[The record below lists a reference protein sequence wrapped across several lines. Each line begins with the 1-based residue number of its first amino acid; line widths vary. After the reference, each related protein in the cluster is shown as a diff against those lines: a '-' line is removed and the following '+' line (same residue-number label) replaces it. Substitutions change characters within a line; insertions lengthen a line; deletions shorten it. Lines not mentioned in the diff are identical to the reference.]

1 MSLRGLTPAPAIE
14 EIHGVTIV
22 DSYRWLEDRT
32 SVVTQQW
39 LEEQKRAHDHY
50 FGGIRGIDVLRSRIN
65 EYLNIDAIDQ
75 PAIAGNSYF
84 FRHRKKNQEQAC
96 LCVQNIVT
104 GAERILVDPSE
115 QGPFVSVSI
124 HRISGD
130 GKLLAYGLRHGG
142 EGVEEIHFVHVESGQ
157 IFDDYLEAGHL
168 RGLAFASDDAGFF
181 YCHETRNSTQKNLP
195 HAICYHRFG
204 QSADHDQELI
214 SMPRTQRSN
223 LVLISDC
230 VNLGAVF
237 VREDG
242 LDLKVDLHISS
253 LANGRPWHPVF
264 TGKTPPYRPF
274 LHNGRIYILSWTDC
288 PNGQVVELCEGGVE
302 ELIVPE
308 WEVPVLDLRFSTD
321 CLYISYLLHG
331 NLVIHRRSWNG
342 TELEPLPAHP
352 EGSFR
357 LLSAYRD
364 SDNTLFFAHESFST
378 PPSIFILSED
388 RNFYTLWARPSMKER
403 TDFVQRVEYPSKDG
417 TSIPLWLVAHDPIEP
432 GKLRPT
438 ILTGYGGFGISMTPR
453 FSVLVALM
461 LDLGCIFALPC
472 VRGGS
477 EFGPQWHEAA
487 RKRNRQVAYDDFLA
501 GAEWLCACGYT
512 KPASLA
518 IFGGSNSGL
527 LVAAVMT
534 QKPWLFKA
542 VLCIAPILDML
553 RYEHFGN
560 ARKWQGE
567 YGSVSDEEDFRALYA
582 YSPCHH
588 VANNIDYPASLFVSG
603 DKDEQCDAA
612 HACKM
617 VALLQGRDAQQNPI
631 VLDYSPERGHA
642 PALPLSVRIDALTRR
657 VAFLCH
663 ELGIAVPT
671 EKSE

>member
-1 MSLRGLTPAPAIE
+1 
-14 EIHGVTIV
+14 
-22 DSYRWLEDRT
+22 
-32 SVVTQQW
+32 
-39 LEEQKRAHDHY
+39 
-50 FGGIRGIDVLRSRIN
+50 
-65 EYLNIDAIDQ
+65 
-75 PAIAGNSYF
+75 
-84 FRHRKKNQEQAC
+84 
-96 LCVQNIVT
+96 
-104 GAERILVDPSE
+104 
-115 QGPFVSVSI
+115 
-124 HRISGD
+124 
-130 GKLLAYGLRHGG
+130 
-142 EGVEEIHFVHVESGQ
+142 
-157 IFDDYLEAGHL
+157 
-168 RGLAFASDDAGFF
+168 
-181 YCHETRNSTQKNLP
+181 
-195 HAICYHRFG
+195 
-204 QSADHDQELI
+204 
-214 SMPRTQRSN
+214 
-223 LVLISDC
+223 
-230 VNLGAVF
+230 
-237 VREDG
+237 
-242 LDLKVDLHISS
+242 
-253 LANGRPWHPVF
+253 
-264 TGKTPPYRPF
+264 
-274 LHNGRIYILSWTDC
+274 
-288 PNGQVVELCEGGVE
+288 
-302 ELIVPE
+302 
-308 WEVPVLDLRFSTD
+308 
-321 CLYISYLLHG
+321 
-331 NLVIHRRSWNG
+331 
-342 TELEPLPAHP
+342 
-352 EGSFR
+352 

-417 TSIPLWLVAHDPIEP
+417 TSIPMWLVAHDPIEP

-501 GAEWLCACGYT
+501 CAEWLCACGYT
-512 KPASLA
+512 KPTSLA

-567 YGSVSDEEDFRALYA
+567 YGSVSDEEDFRALFA
-582 YSPCHH
+582 YSPYHH
-588 VANNIDYPASLFVSG
+588 IADNIDYPAALFVSG

-657 VAFLCH
+657 VAFLCY
-663 ELGIAVPT
+663 ELGIAVPS